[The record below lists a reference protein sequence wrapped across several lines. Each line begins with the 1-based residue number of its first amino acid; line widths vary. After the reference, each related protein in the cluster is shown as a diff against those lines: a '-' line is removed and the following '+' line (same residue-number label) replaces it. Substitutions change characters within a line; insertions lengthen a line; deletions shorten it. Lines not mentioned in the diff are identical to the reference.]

1 MVGNDSMYSSE
12 GQYTEIILEIER
24 CFRRSLN
31 TAQLNFIFEDREIG
45 GSKSNFVTECAAGE
59 MSPMAVADK
68 LRQVFGSDQL
78 PTKSSSSGGGLNRSY
93 VNSQIIALNA
103 KGREEVLKFR
113 KDVMKNKFITTDKID
128 GWIRRKSKKDG
139 KPTIYNGRDREW
151 GYVLSYWLPDKN
163 EIKSLYVVSDG
174 LLDRL
179 RILSIKLS
187 VTFGWSEAQS
197 TTWVLTGVFPIIE
210 AIEVGAEIYSEEIV
224 ANKVTLKIDPTSSN
238 DQVIAVYKWA
248 RRNFFQYRETRNTTK
263 SEQLALLYKL
273 HEGKHRREKLRIWNE
288 NCNTSDDWEKSWY
301 YDPETGLDNFQRDL
315 KNAYISYLKGRKA
328 IHNAL

>member
-1 MVGNDSMYSSE
+1 M
-12 GQYTEIILEIER
+12 
-24 CFRRSLN
+24 
-31 TAQLNFIFEDREIG
+31 
-45 GSKSNFVTECAAGE
+45 
-59 MSPMAVADK
+59 
-68 LRQVFGSDQL
+68 
-78 PTKSSSSGGGLNRSY
+78 
-93 VNSQIIALNA
+93 
-103 KGREEVLKFR
+103 
-113 KDVMKNKFITTDKID
+113 
-128 GWIRRKSKKDG
+128 
-139 KPTIYNGRDREW
+139 
-151 GYVLSYWLPDKN
+151 
-163 EIKSLYVVSDG
+163 
-174 LLDRL
+174 DRL

-210 AIEVGAEIYSEEIV
+210 AIEVGAEIYLKELV

-288 NCNTSDDWEKSWY
+288 SCNTSDDWEKSWY

-315 KNAYISYLKGRKA
+315 KNAYISYMKGREA
-328 IHNAL
+328 INSDIVRGKE